1 MSELTPEGKSK
12 ITLCSTCD
20 KTVRQDYCTNCLYC
34 YSWQCNE
41 CGYKC
46 KTCDVPTKKRESN
59 VLHKVVLDSRL
70 SFIADLNDSYEELKA
85 FVKKYYPL
93 AWKEFKKGRNQD

>member
-1 MSELTPEGKSK
+1 MSELTSEGGSK
-12 ITLCSTCD
+12 TALCSACD
-20 KTVRQDYCTNCLYC
+20 KIVRQDYCTNCLDC
-34 YSWQCNE
+34 HSWQCNV

-46 KTCDVPTKKRESN
+46 KTCD
-59 VLHKVVLDSRL
+59 HKVILDSRL